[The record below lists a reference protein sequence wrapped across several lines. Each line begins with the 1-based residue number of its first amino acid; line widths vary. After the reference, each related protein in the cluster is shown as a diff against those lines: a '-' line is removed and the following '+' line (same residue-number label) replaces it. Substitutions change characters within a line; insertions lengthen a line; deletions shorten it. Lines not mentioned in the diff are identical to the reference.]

1 MAILNNNPL
10 IGASGQSR
18 GYQIQ
23 RSLRFNSADSTYLN
37 RTPASDTSSN
47 KKGTFSC
54 WIKVSSNSGTN
65 GGTLLG
71 AADTYFYGQFYNE
84 TLYFGNDTVY
94 LNTASVFRDF
104 SAWYHVVF
112 VFDTTLATAND
123 RMQIWVNGVRQT
135 VGSFNTQP
143 SQNSNFKFLNTAQAY
158 EIGRRPAGSYFNG
171 YMADINF
178 IDGQA
183 LTPSSFGETDADTGV
198 WKPKAYSGSYGTNGF
213 YLKFADN
220 SGTTSTTLG
229 KDSSG
234 NGNNWTPNNFSV
246 TAGKGNDSLVDTP
259 TPYGTDTGAGGE
271 VRGNYATISPING
284 VGTALTITNGNLD
297 YSRGTAAYGLNIGT
311 ISIKDKTYFEVTIG
325 TLGGTANTYIGV
337 GSKGSANDYYVTDAF
352 GRDSFAWSLG
362 VAVSTAYIGNNNSF
376 ASQSGTVSAGDV
388 FMCAVDPANGRIWF
402 GRNGTWYAGSPSAG
416 TGASFTNLPSE
427 VFPVVQAYD
436 SGGATA
442 HSTNFGQRAFAY
454 TAPSGY
460 KALCTTNLPTPT
472 IGATSTTQAGKYFNP
487 VIYTGTSANQ
497 SVAVGFQPDMVW
509 IKSRSN
515 TTNHALFDAVRGA
528 DKWLLPNAT
537 NAESSIGL
545 FPSFDSNGFTV
556 SNVSNNYDATNY
568 NNYTYV
574 SWNWKANGAGSSN
587 TSGSITSTVSAN
599 TTAGFSI
606 VTATTPA
613 SYTSYTVGH
622 GLGATPAM
630 LIYKERT
637 GTSNWQVWHKNLSAA
652 SNAIQL
658 NTTGAEQ
665 SGAYFGTQTS
675 TVAAFQSGV
684 QTGLSTTFVVYC
696 FAPVAGYSA
705 FGSYTGN
712 GSTDGTFVYTGFR
725 PAWVMLKCTNA
736 AGNSWVIEDN
746 KRPAYNPADYLLANS
761 SGAEGSGASVMP
773 IAALSAGEARRSQLA
788 GY

>member
-84 TLYFGNDTVY
+84 TLYFGNDTLY
-94 LNTASVFRDF
+94 LNTAAVFRDF

-246 TAGKGNDSLVDTP
+246 TAGAGNDSLVDTP

-271 VRGNYATISPING
+271 VRGNYATFNPNDYQGSTG
-284 VGTALTITNGNLD
+284 LSNGNLD
-297 YSRGTAAYGLNIGT
+297 ISGTSVGDFGTIKVTSGKWYFEFRKNADGDNQLGIASGNIFQSANNFGVTCFRRVWRDANNSPVWVTDGSNAGSGTAQSLATGDI
-311 ISIKDKTYFEVTIG
+311 
-325 TLGGTANTYIGV
+325 
-337 GSKGSANDYYVTDAF
+337 
-352 GRDSFAWSLG
+352 LG
-362 VAVSTAYIGNNNSF
+362 VALDLDNNAVYFAKNNTWMNSGVPTSGASKTGAIWTDLSGGTWQITA
-376 ASQSGTVSAGDV
+376 SAN
-388 FMCAVDPANGRIWF
+388 ANGCYTSL
-402 GRNGTWYAGSPSAG
+402 NT
-416 TGASFTNLPSE
+416 
-427 VFPVVQAYD
+427 
-436 SGGATA
+436 
-442 HSTNFGQRAFAY
+442 GQRPFAY
-454 TAPSGY
+454 TAPSGF
-460 KALCTTNLPTPT
+460 KALCTQNLPTPT
-472 IGATSTTQAGKYFNP
+472 IGATSTTQAGKYFNT
-487 VIYTGTSANQ
+487 VLYTGTGSSN
-497 SVAVGFQPDMVW
+497 SLTGVGFQPDFVW
-509 IKSRSN
+509 IKGRSGA
-515 TTNHALFDAVRGA
+515 TDHGLYDAVRGVQKQLESNNL
-528 DKWLLPNAT
+528 D
-537 NAESSIGL
+537 AETTETTGL
-545 FPSFDSNGFTV
+545 TAFGSDGFTV
-556 SNVSNNYDATNY
+556 
-568 NNYTYV
+568 
-574 SWNWKANGAGSSN
+574 GAL
-587 TSGSITSTVSAN
+587 A
-599 TTAGFSI
+599 
-606 VTATTPA
+606 
-613 SYTSYTVGH
+613 
-622 GLGATPAM
+622 
-630 LIYKERT
+630 
-637 GTSNWQVWHKNLSAA
+637 
-652 SNAIQL
+652 QL
-658 NTTGAEQ
+658 NT
-665 SGAYFGTQTS
+665 S
-675 TVAAFQSGV
+675 
-684 QTGLSTTFVVYC
+684 
-696 FAPVAGYSA
+696 SA
-705 FGSYTGN
+705 TYVGWNWNGGGS
-712 GSTDGTFVYTGFR
+712 
-725 PAWVMLKCTNA
+725 NA
-736 AGNSWVIEDN
+736 S
-746 KRPAYNPADYLLANS
+746 
-761 SGAEGSGASVMP
+761 
-773 IAALSAGEARRSQLA
+773 
-788 GY
+788 